1 MHTGY
6 IPMLV
11 AVSFVIAVMACYAAV
26 NILDAIRNADRA
38 TRTRLLLVGS
48 IIFGFGVWA
57 MHFVG
62 MMGFMIPVQVRY
74 DVPIVIGSGLVAVVA
89 GYIALF
95 FASRPNPSFLTLLLG
110 GTLMGAGIGGMH
122 YSGMFA
128 MRFDGQLGFDPVM
141 LGVSVLVAVSIST
154 VGLLILS
161 GKVLSNFAG
170 NKLVAGIVT
179 GMAIPF
185 MHYVGMMAA
194 RFQHAENHMASA
206 QPIPF
211 DNLLLVIAVAV
222 ISILVL
228 VSPPL
233 VLPSLTSNDDLE
245 LEEVVS

>member
-1 MHTGY
+1 MQTGY

-26 NILDAIRNADRA
+26 TILDAIRESDRT
-38 TRTRLLLVGS
+38 TRTRLLAIGS
-48 IIFGFGVWA
+48 IIFGFGVWS

-62 MMGFMIPVQVRY
+62 MMGFMIPVQVSY
-74 DVPIVIGSGLVAVVA
+74 DVPIVIGSGVVAVVA

-128 MRFDGQLGFDPVM
+128 MRFDGQLGFDPIM

-154 VGLLILS
+154 IGLLILS
-161 GKVLSNFAG
+161 GKILSNFAG

-179 GMAIPF
+179 GLAIPF

-194 RFQHAENHMASA
+194 RFQHSDNHMGSA

-211 DNLLLVIAVAV
+211 DNLLLVLAVAMV
-222 ISILVL
+222 SIVVL
-228 VSPPL
+228 ISPPL
-233 VLPSLTSNDDLE
+233 MLPSLMRNTDLE
-245 LEEVVS
+245 LEEAAS